1 MHILTEEQI
10 EEIYDKVDL
19 LPLSEVENILD
30 YEFDCGI
37 EEYNSFLS
45 EAKMYDD
52 YNISKVHLLL
62 DRETNNLIGYMALC
76 SDAIKLSSSE
86 KRNNELIKIPFA
98 SMPALKIGKLA
109 ISNKEEYKNKGYGS
123 FLLEIA
129 RLLAFE
135 INKNG
140 LACRFLTVDTDIEY
154 NENTPMFYNKNGFI
168 KNNSGVYSNR
178 TQCISMRA
186 DILNRHQVQ
195 VEEKEY
201 IL

>member
-30 YEFDCGI
+30 
-37 EEYNSFLS
+37 
-45 EAKMYDD
+45 
-52 YNISKVHLLL
+52 
-62 DRETNNLIGYMALC
+62 
-76 SDAIKLSSSE
+76 
-86 KRNNELIKIPFA
+86 
-98 SMPALKIGKLA
+98 
-109 ISNKEEYKNKGYGS
+109 YKNKGYGS

-140 LACRFLTVDTDIEY
+140 LACRFLTVDADIEY